1 LKSNGSKTYPSAEYQ
16 DPDGKGLIT
25 VRENNIYDKST
36 QINKVRFHYS
46 IAGKKIINELNLRM
60 IFPQELDAILKYNG
74 FKIDAKYGDY
84 DEKPFS
90 SDSRY
95 QIFVCH

>member
-1 LKSNGSKTYPSAEYQ
+1 
-16 DPDGKGLIT
+16 LII
-25 VRENNIYDKST
+25 VRENNIYDKAT

-46 IAGKKIINELNLRM
+46 IEGKTIINELNLRM
-60 IFPQELDAILKYNG
+60 IFPQELDAILNYNG

-84 DEKPFS
+84 DQKPFT

-95 QIFVCH
+95 QILVCYQK